1 MFDLSAADLHKS
13 ILGCG
18 DGPASFNAGLTRQGG
33 AVVSV
38 DPVYQFSADQL
49 RDRIHAVYPEVM
61 GQMAQYV
68 SDYVWES
75 IPNLEALGATRM
87 AAMEDFLRDYDAGRS
102 AGRYLCASLP
112 SLPFPDRQFELALV
126 SHFLFLYS
134 AHLDL
139 QQHID
144 GLRELCRVAEEVRV
158 YPLLSLDGAPSPH
171 LPAVRQALADRG
183 LETALQRVTYQFQ
196 KGATEMLVIRARQ
209 GATSQ

>member
-18 DGPASFNAGLTRQGG
+18 DGPASFNAALTRQGG
-33 AVVSV
+33 AVMSV
-38 DPVYQFSADQL
+38 DPVYQFSAEQL
-49 RDRIHAVYPEVM
+49 RDRIHAVYSEVM
-61 GQMAQYV
+61 GQMAQHV

-112 SLPFPDRQFELALV
+112 SLPFADRQFELALV

-134 AHLDL
+134 DHLNL

-144 GLRELCRVAEEVRV
+144 GLRELCRVAREVRV
-158 YPLLSLDGAPSPH
+158 YPLLSLDGRRSPH
-171 LPAVRQALADRG
+171 LSGVRQVLESRG
-183 LETALQRVTYQFQ
+183 LETDLRPVRYRFQR
-196 KGATEMLVIRARQ
+196 GATEMLVVRPRA
-209 GATSQ
+209 GS